1 MYNLYADKTDN
12 LDELEP
18 YTTQHEFEFSAIDGV
33 PISSSDDP
41 GPTSSSS
48 FAYADKVTPARS
60 KDSVSDQRVSKSA
73 FPSITL
79 IT

>member
-1 MYNLYADKTDN
+1 MYNPYADNTDD

-18 YTTQHEFEFSAIDGV
+18 YTTQHEFEFSAIDGL
-33 PISSSDDP
+33 PISSSNDS

-48 FAYADKVTPARS
+48 FAYADNVTPARS
-60 KDSVSDQRVSKSA
+60 EDLGLDQRVSKSA